1 MWKFYLILAF
11 VFASCGSLKIT
22 KILLKKIIFAALTFN
37 TINNINDLY
46 DMALFT
52 REHILKRVVEHSL
65 ISGVKE
71 NEIQNL
77 F

>member
-22 KILLKKIIFAALTFN
+22 KILLKKIIFAALTF
-37 TINNINDLY
+37 NNINDLY

>member
-1 MWKFYLILAF
+1 MINSKPWIL
-11 VFASCGSLKIT
+11 
-22 KILLKKIIFAALTFN
+22 
-37 TINNINDLY
+37 
-46 DMALFT
+46 ALFT
-52 REHILKRVVEHSL
+52 REHILKQVVEDGL

>member
-1 MWKFYLILAF
+1 MIYMIKSKDWIL
-11 VFASCGSLKIT
+11 
-22 KILLKKIIFAALTFN
+22 
-37 TINNINDLY
+37 
-46 DMALFT
+46 ALFT
-52 REHILKRVVEHSL
+52 REHILKQVVEHSL